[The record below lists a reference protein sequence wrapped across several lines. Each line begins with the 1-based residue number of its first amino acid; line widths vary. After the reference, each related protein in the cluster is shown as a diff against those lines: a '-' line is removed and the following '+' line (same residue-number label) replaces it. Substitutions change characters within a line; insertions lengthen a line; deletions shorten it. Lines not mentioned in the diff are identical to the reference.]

1 MLERDLFRGET
12 TAWEVSLSSSTRVR
26 RTSSPSTQLPLL
38 MNKWQ
43 EDGGNTSKA
52 VSLPQISVPGIV
64 VPDAPPAPY
73 KIPRRLI
80 FVYETDL
87 LNTEHPVELFFNAR
101 HIIDKYRVAWNES
114 YAPVWFLDEP
124 TCLAA
129 IYQAKGE
136 LINFYRME
144 TNHQRK
150 ADICRFAALYV
161 SGGYYFDVHL
171 EIDSLNELDDD
182 VSVAVAT
189 ASEVDAFSNMFLASE
204 QRGSVVNSALDN
216 MVACYKRNDMRLDV
230 RLGSKALAEAIREL
244 NATVRVDFFPLNE
257 IVKHPPTPWIVT
269 DLPADSFDN
278 PVPLEMRGP
287 LFPENKIPRRLIFTY
302 KSNLLETKDPPV
314 FYENVQKTIQM
325 YREAWGEP
333 KAPVWFLNDTDCRSA
348 IYAAKPELVTY
359 FDREVHGSW
368 KADICRVAA
377 LYLTGGYYFDVDM
390 EAVNP
395 WIPGNNVTFAT
406 ALQPDKTR
414 YFQSF
419 LASEKRGRILKVALD
434 EMLLFYKTKI
444 IRTGKLLG
452 PDTLK
457 IAFNSVAI
465 SERESAFFLEEV
477 QIPDDEAAGLRNNG
491 VGCCCNF
498 GVQDPTTNTRLFFS
512 RVVGGGSGCLER
524 DSPEGQDYLKLVE
537 EAAADASRAASGRRD

>member
-1 MLERDLFRGET
+1 
-12 TAWEVSLSSSTRVR
+12 LSSSTRVR

-204 QRGSVVNSALDN
+204 QKGSVVHTALDK
-216 MVACYKRNDMRLDV
+216 MVACYKRNDMRPDV
-230 RLGSKALAEAIREL
+230 RLGSEALTEAIREW

-269 DLPADSFDN
+269 DLPAYSFDN
-278 PVPLEMRGP
+278 PVPMEMREP
-287 LFPENKIPRRLIFTY
+287 PVPENKIPRKLIFTY

-325 YREAWGEP
+325 YREAWGDP
-333 KAPVWFLNDTDCRSA
+333 KTPV
-348 IYAAKPELVTY
+348 
-359 FDREVHGSW
+359 
-368 KADICRVAA
+368 
-377 LYLTGGYYFDVDM
+377 
-390 EAVNP
+390 
-395 WIPGNNVTFAT
+395 
-406 ALQPDKTR
+406 
-414 YFQSF
+414 
-419 LASEKRGRILKVALD
+419 
-434 EMLLFYKTKI
+434 
-444 IRTGKLLG
+444 
-452 PDTLK
+452 
-457 IAFNSVAI
+457 
-465 SERESAFFLEEV
+465 
-477 QIPDDEAAGLRNNG
+477 
-491 VGCCCNF
+491 
-498 GVQDPTTNTRLFFS
+498 
-512 RVVGGGSGCLER
+512 
-524 DSPEGQDYLKLVE
+524 
-537 EAAADASRAASGRRD
+537 